1 MKRKTTQKKFTL
13 LFVSSILN
21 TSAENNNNNNNK
33 VKRLTYKSKTTKTI
47 LAVDILGKPP
57 ENQVVSLI
65 NNHAFFNM
73 VMKVNRK
80 YRLLHVDRT
89 MRINL
94 KVA

>member
-21 TSAENNNNNNNK
+21 TSAENNNNK

-73 VMKVNRK
+73 VKVPCSK
-80 YRLLHVDRT
+80 YGLVKLNC
-89 MRINL
+89 I
-94 KVA
+94 

>member
-1 MKRKTTQKKFTL
+1 MKRKTTQKWFTF

-21 TSAENNNNNNNK
+21 TSAENNNK
-33 VKRLTYKSKTTKTI
+33 VKRLTNKSKATKTI

-57 ENQVVSLI
+57 ESQVVPLM

-80 YRLLHVDRT
+80 YRLLQVDKTKR
-89 MRINL
+89 RNL

>member
-21 TSAENNNNNNNK
+21 TSAENNNNK

>member
-21 TSAENNNNNNNK
+21 TSAENNNNK

-73 VMKVNRK
+73 VMKVNSK
-80 YRLLHVDRT
+80 YRLLQVDKTKR
-89 MRINL
+89 RNL